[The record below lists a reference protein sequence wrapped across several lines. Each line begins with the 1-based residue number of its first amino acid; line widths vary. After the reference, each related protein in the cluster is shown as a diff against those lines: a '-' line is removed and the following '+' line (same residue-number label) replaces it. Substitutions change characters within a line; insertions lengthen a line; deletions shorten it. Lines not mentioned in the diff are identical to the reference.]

1 MQFTQAESVFGIE
14 SRSQS
19 DQKLQFATAFNRAEY
34 ERWLTTLKDRQGSQR
49 PPAKEPAV
57 RTE

>member
-1 MQFTQAESVFGIE
+1 MQFTQAESVLGIE
-14 SRSQS
+14 SSQS
-19 DQKLQFATAFNRAEY
+19 DRELQFATAFNRAEY

-49 PPAKEPAV
+49 TPDRETAV